1 MRVKNLRFLRCIDV
15 FMIMIS
21 RFPAAEE
28 HLSCSST
35 AGRHMSIQ
43 ASFGDCLCRPEQVF
57 SRVSCLIV
65 QSGCTTQASERERGL
80 RGSGLA
86 VEAPMKRA

>member
-21 RFPAAEE
+21 RGDLRPFKHP
-28 HLSCSST
+28 
-35 AGRHMSIQ
+35 
-43 ASFGDCLCRPEQVF
+43 FGDCLCRPEQVF